1 MTLLDIAR
9 KKGVTIQKVS
19 EEIKQLTG
27 VDIGWDPTQ
36 IISNEIV
43 QRLLPT
49 NIKRENKPHRTIENT
64 EFRNN
69 KEADKQ

>member
-9 KKGVTIQKVS
+9 KKGVTIQKIS

-43 QRLLPT
+43 HKLLPT
-49 NIKRENKPHRTIENT
+49 DIWR
-64 EFRNN
+64 
-69 KEADKQ
+69 

>member
-9 KKGVTIQKVS
+9 KKGVTIQKIS

-43 QRLLPT
+43 HKLLPT
-49 NIKRENKPHRTIENT
+49 DIWRENKPHRTIENT